1 MHPDSD
7 GALHSY
13 KKTWLRALLIP
24 QSSGLDI
31 LMQMRQAFA
40 IFFFLGSLT
49 TGSLCAH
56 AQVVPAA
63 RGGQISITAGGMAS
77 VFQPDYAGGGVPSF
91 GPDRLYG
98 LGGYVDVRFNRWI
111 QAEAE
116 GRWLKF
122 NQFDNI
128 QQSNYLLGPR
138 VPIHRFGRF
147 TPYGKVLF
155 GFTNMTFEYNVAT
168 GRYTTIA
175 YGGGVDIK
183 LTRRITLRAFDFE
196 YQQWPTWYNNQTLTP
211 FGGSVG
217 ASYRIF

>member
-1 MHPDSD
+1 
-7 GALHSY
+7 
-13 KKTWLRALLIP
+13 
-24 QSSGLDI
+24 
-31 LMQMRQAFA
+31 MRHAFL
-40 IFFFLGSLT
+40 FFFIVGLLT
-49 TGSLCAH
+49 AGTVGVH

-63 RGGQISITAGGMAS
+63 TGGQISITAGGLAS
-77 VFQPDYAGGGVPSF
+77 MFQPDYGGGGVPSIS
-91 GPDRLYG
+91 PNRLYG
-98 LGGYVDVRFNRWI
+98 VGGYVDVRFSRWI

-122 NQFDNI
+122 NEFDDI
-128 QQSNYLLGPR
+128 KQSNYLLGPR

-155 GFTNMTFEYNVAT
+155 GFTNMMFEDNVAT

-183 LTRRITLRAFDFE
+183 LTKRITLRAFDFE
-196 YQQWPTWYNNQTLTP
+196 YQQWPTWYNNQTLNP
-211 FGGSVG
+211 YGGSVG